1 MATLS
6 CTVIG
11 HVDLVKPLLPYW
23 WIPDTQNKHGS
34 DHGSLPYIELNLFIP
49 GFSPIVADIVQ
60 GILNLVNQV
69 LYLNNM
75 AMSVIHVAILYQETI

>member
-1 MATLS
+1 M
-6 CTVIG
+6 G
-11 HVDLVKPLLPYW
+11 R
-23 WIPDTQNKHGS
+23 S
-34 DHGSLPYIELNLFIP
+34 DHGSLPCIELNLFIP
-49 GFSPIVADIVQ
+49 GFRLIVHVADIVQ